1 LIKAGTAGG
10 ARVIQN
16 LKSVSYKAGN
26 STLTFFDHG
35 LENFGFS
42 TMAQVFW
49 VELCGGAFV
58 GHGTAPE
65 AMQD

>member
-1 LIKAGTAGG
+1 LLIFHKAGTAGG

-26 STLTFFDHG
+26 SSLTFFDHG

-42 TMAQVFW
+42 TKTQV
-49 VELCGGAFV
+49 CAGPSAC
-58 GHGTAPE
+58 
-65 AMQD
+65 